1 LAEVQLG
8 WRAINA
14 FPLNP
19 SPSLAVLIVKVYENK
34 IWSGNMEKM
43 GESSIAA
50 TIYGNKQKRKK
61 CWASCRCLLRGI
73 QRREQRKKVRAI
85 LSSC

>member
-34 IWSGNMEKM
+34 MEKM